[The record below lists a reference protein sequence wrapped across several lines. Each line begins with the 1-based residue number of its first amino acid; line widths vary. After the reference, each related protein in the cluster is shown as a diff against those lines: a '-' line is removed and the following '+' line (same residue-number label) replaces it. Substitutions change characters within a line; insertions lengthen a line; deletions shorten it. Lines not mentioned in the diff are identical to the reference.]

1 MDEAKTDYLVSH
13 SLFKK
18 KKKDKRKK
26 KKNNTPHKN
35 YVATSW

>member
-13 SLFKK
+13 SLLKK